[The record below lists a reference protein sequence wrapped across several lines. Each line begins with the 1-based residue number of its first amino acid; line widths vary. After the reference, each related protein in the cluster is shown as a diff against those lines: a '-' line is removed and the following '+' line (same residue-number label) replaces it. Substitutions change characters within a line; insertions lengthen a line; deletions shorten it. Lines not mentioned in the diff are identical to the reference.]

1 MKWSYFPLNF
11 NWFFAC
17 DFSLQRGFKLRKELA
32 HSATN
37 GSKTPDSLYVLE
49 QTPQVQG
56 LHTFI
61 RWALWPWRILY
72 QILRSF
78 SEAGHLV
85 RQCNTDLSILRWMLQ
100 YEENVLCLLM
110 SIMNSWPM
118 SDYCELVQ
126 ILYIFMSLRNRE
138 TPRDEFIFYSKRLM
152 RLLFEYALSMLPHKV
167 RKSLIFH

>member
-1 MKWSYFPLNF
+1 MHTQPPMEVKPQTVCMCWSRHHKYRGSIHSSGEPCGPGEF
-11 NWFFAC
+11 C
-17 DFSLQRGFKLRKELA
+17 IKFS
-32 HSATN
+32 
-37 GSKTPDSLYVLE
+37 
-49 QTPQVQG
+49 
-56 LHTFI
+56 
-61 RWALWPWRILY
+61 
-72 QILRSF
+72 
-78 SEAGHLV
+78 GHLV

-100 YEENVLCLLM
+100 YEKNVLCLLM